1 MINRRGGATTSLI
14 LGIAGVIGVGVAG
27 GMALTGTTPCSI
39 LSACGIKP
47 AAKVETVAMTGDAS
61 SCPVT
66 GAKATTVA
74 NASDSGCCPSDKAI
88 DAAPVA
94 QTVALATESC
104 STEAKAACADAAASA
119 CSAPKADGVEV
130 KVVTASQTA
139 AKGEVCAMAAS
150 CAPANCTDAMMK
162 ACTDSGKICPQ
173 DKSATPAAQTVALA
187 DCSNVPECA
196 VDDGVACSTK
206 GADCHK
212 VQPAAQP
219 AAQTVV
225 TEAAAG
231 SCCPSTGKAGLI
243 AAASK
248 TGADVF
254 VAPDAM
260 RPLYTLQFTG
270 KGMPMLIPAA
280 MFNASACD
288 TKDAGSCG
296 GEAKSA
302 CSEEKKA
309 ECGTTDCATA
319 TTAALR

>member
-74 NASDSGCCPSDKAI
+74 TASDSGCCPSDKAI

-130 KVVTASQTA
+130 KVVTASQTET
-139 AKGEVCAMAAS
+139 KGEVCAMAAS

-187 DCSNVPECA
+187 DCSNDPECA

-212 VQPAAQP
+212 VQPAAQT
-219 AAQTVV
+219 AK
-225 TEAAAG
+225 AAG
-231 SCCPSTGKAGLI
+231 SCCPSTGKAGVI

-248 TGADVF
+248 PGADVF

-260 RPLYTLQFTG
+260 RPLFTLQFTG

-280 MFNASACD
+280 MLNASACEV
-288 TKDAGSCG
+288 KDAGSCG

>member
-47 AAKVETVAMTGDAS
+47 AANVETVAMTGDAE
-61 SCPVT
+61 SCPIT

-74 NASDSGCCPSDKAI
+74 ATSGSGCCPSDKAI
-88 DAAPVA
+88 DAAPAA

-104 STEAKAACADAAASA
+104 STEAKASCADAAASA
-119 CSAPKADGVEV
+119 CSTPKADGVEV
-130 KVVTASQTA
+130 KVVTAAQTETKA
-139 AKGEVCAMAAS
+139 AGELCAMADS
-150 CAPANCTDAMMK
+150 CSPANCTEGMMK
-162 ACTDSGKICPQ
+162 ACTDSGKICPE

-187 DCSNVPECA
+187 DCSNDPECA

-212 VQPAAQP
+212 VQPAAQTVATP
-219 AAQTVV
+219 AAD
-225 TEAAAG
+225 AAG
-231 SCCPSTGKAGLI
+231 SCCSSGGKAGVI
-243 AAASK
+243 AAATK
-248 TGADVF
+248 PAAEVF

-260 RPLYTLQFTG
+260 RPLYTLQFSG

-280 MFNASACD
+280 MLSASACEV
-288 TKDAGSCG
+288 KDAGSCG
-296 GEAKSA
+296 GGG
-302 CSEEKKA
+302 CGEKKTA
-309 ECGTTDCATA
+309 ETTA
-319 TTAALR
+319 TTASIR

>member
-27 GMALTGTTPCSI
+27 GMALTGTTPCEI

-88 DAAPVA
+88 EAAPA
-94 QTVALATESC
+94 N
-104 STEAKAACADAAASA
+104 
-119 CSAPKADGVEV
+119 GVEV
-130 KVVTASQTA
+130 KVVTASQTE
-139 AKGEVCAMAAS
+139 AKGEVCSMAAS
-150 CAPANCTDAMMK
+150 CSPANCTEGMMK

-187 DCSNVPECA
+187 DCSNDPECA

-212 VQPAAQP
+212 VQPAAQTVAAP
-219 AAQTVV
+219 AA
-225 TEAAAG
+225 EAAG
-231 SCCPSTGKAGLI
+231 SCCSSGGKAAVI
-243 AAASK
+243 ATATKPAAE
-248 TGADVF
+248 VF

-260 RPLYTLQFTG
+260 RPLYTLQFSG
-270 KGMPMLIPAA
+270 KGMPMLIPAS
-280 MFNASACD
+280 MLSASACEV
-288 TKDAGSCG
+288 KDAGSCG
-296 GEAKSA
+296 GGG
-302 CSEEKKA
+302 CGEKKA
-309 ECGTTDCATA
+309 AETTA
-319 TTAALR
+319 TTASIR

>member
-1 MINRRGGATTSLI
+1 MIHRRGGATTSLI

-27 GMALTGTTPCSI
+27 GMALTGTTPCEI

-47 AAKVETVAMTGDAS
+47 EAKVETVAMTGDAA

-74 NASDSGCCPSDKAI
+74 NASDSGCCASDKAI
-88 DAAPVA
+88 QAAPA
-94 QTVALATESC
+94 N
-104 STEAKAACADAAASA
+104 
-119 CSAPKADGVEV
+119 GVEV
-130 KVVTASQTA
+130 KVVTASQTETKA
-139 AKGEVCAMAAS
+139 AGEVCAMAAS
-150 CAPANCTDAMMK
+150 CTPANCTDAMMK

-173 DKSATPAAQTVALA
+173 DTNATPAAQTVALA
-187 DCSNVPECA
+187 DCSNDPECA

-212 VQPAAQP
+212 VQPAAQ
-219 AAQTVV
+219 TVA

-231 SCCPSTGKAGLI
+231 SCCSSTGKAGVI

-248 TGADVF
+248 PEAEVF

-280 MFNASACD
+280 MLNASACEV
-288 TKDAGSCG
+288 KDAGACG
-296 GEAKSA
+296 GGG
-302 CSEEKKA
+302 CGEKKGA
-309 ECGTTDCATA
+309 EASA
-319 TTAALR
+319 TTASIR

>member
-1 MINRRGGATTSLI
+1 MIHRRGGATTSLI

-27 GMALTGTTPCSI
+27 GMALTGTTPCEI
-39 LSACGIKP
+39 LSACGVKP
-47 AAKVETVAMTGDAS
+47 EAKIETVAMTGDAT

-74 NASDSGCCPSDKAI
+74 NASDSGCCASDKAI
-88 DAAPVA
+88 QAAPA
-94 QTVALATESC
+94 N
-104 STEAKAACADAAASA
+104 
-119 CSAPKADGVEV
+119 GVEV
-130 KVVTASQTA
+130 KVVTASQTEPAPA
-139 AKGEVCAMAAS
+139 AGEVCAMAAS
-150 CAPANCTDAMMK
+150 CSPANCTDAMMK
-162 ACTDSGKICPQ
+162 ACTDSGKVCPQ
-173 DKSATPAAQTVALA
+173 DKSATPGAPAAQTVALA
-187 DCSNVPECA
+187 DCSNDPECA

-219 AAQTVV
+219 AAQAVA

-231 SCCPSTGKAGLI
+231 SCCSTSGKAGVI

-248 TGADVF
+248 PEAEVF

-280 MFNASACD
+280 MLNASACEV
-288 TKDAGSCG
+288 KDAGACG
-296 GEAKSA
+296 GGG
-302 CSEEKKA
+302 CGEKKGA
-309 ECGTTDCATA
+309 EASA
-319 TTAALR
+319 TTASIR